1 VTGPRHADYRVAIV
15 GGGVIGLYTAYR
27 LARAGAG
34 RIVVLDRGSYLS
46 NGASGRN
53 GGGVRQQWETP
64 ETIRLAREAVEAYRR
79 FGTEFG
85 VNPWF
90 RQSGYLFLADSPAE
104 VERLRAVHRTVTR
117 EGLPSRWLPVE
128 EVVRLAPGLSTA
140 GILGGSYLSSD
151 GTLYPFPVLW
161 GLFEAVRALGVE
173 VCLAHEVYRISGGDA
188 GRLRVD
194 GVHGRLDADVVV
206 NAAGGWSSEVARRA
220 GVELPTRPVR
230 HEICATEPLKPFLDP
245 MVVRASDGLYFSQTM
260 RGELVGGISV
270 PHTEGLGAGMTT
282 SAGFFT
288 RYARALLG
296 LYPALRE
303 LRILR
308 AWSGYYDES
317 PDGLPILG
325 GDPKLP
331 GLVHAAG
338 FGGHGFMLAPSV
350 SRLVAAAALGEHPPE
365 LAPFAPTRF
374 ADPSAPLRSREKLSL
389 G

>member
-1 VTGPRHADYRVAIV
+1 MTGPQQADYRVAIV
-15 GGGVIGLYTAYR
+15 GGGVIGLFTAYR

-34 RIVVLDRGSYLS
+34 RIVVLDRGGYLS

-64 ETIRLAREAVEAYRR
+64 ETIRLAREAVAAYRR
-79 FGTEFG
+79 FGSEFG

-104 VERLRAVHRTVTR
+104 VERLQAVHRTVSG
-117 EGLPSRWLPVE
+117 EGLASRWLEPGGVA
-128 EVVRLAPGLSTA
+128 RLVPGLAMA
-140 GILGGSYLSSD
+140 GILGGSYLESD
-151 GTLYPFPVLW
+151 GTIYPFPVIW
-161 GLFEAVRALGVE
+161 GLFEAVRELGVE
-173 VCLAHEVYRISGGDA
+173 VCLGTEVYRISARDG
-188 GRLRVD
+188 GRLSVD
-194 GVHGRLDADVVV
+194 SAHGRLDADIVV

-270 PHTEGLGAGMTT
+270 PHPEGLGPGMTT
-282 SAGFFT
+282 SAGFLT
-288 RYARALLG
+288 RYARAILG

-303 LRILR
+303 LRVLR

-325 GDPKLP
+325 ADPALP

-338 FGGHGFMLAPSV
+338 FGGHGFMLAPAIG
-350 SRLVAAAALGEHPPE
+350 RLVAAAALGETTDE
-365 LAPFAPTRF
+365 LAPFVPGRF
-374 ADPSAPLRSREKLSL
+374 GDPSAPVRSREKLSL

>member
-1 VTGPRHADYRVAIV
+1 MTG
-15 GGGVIGLYTAYR
+15 LFTAYR

-64 ETIRLAREAVEAYRR
+64 ETIRLAREAVAAYRR
-79 FGTEFG
+79 FGSEFG

-104 VERLRAVHRTVTR
+104 VERLQAVHRTVTR
-117 EGLPSRWLPVE
+117 EGLPSRWLTPAGVA
-128 EVVRLAPGLSTA
+128 RLVPGLWTA
-140 GILGGSYLSSD
+140 GLLGGSYLESD
-151 GTLYPFPVLW
+151 GTLYPFPVVW
-161 GLFEAVRALGVE
+161 GLFEAVRELGVE
-173 VCLAHEVYRISGGDA
+173 VCLGTEVYRISGRDDR
-188 GRLRVD
+188 RLSVD
-194 GVHGRLDADVVV
+194 GGYGRLDADIVV

-220 GVELPTRPVR
+220 GIDLPTRPVR
-230 HEICATEPLKPFLDP
+230 HEICATEPLKPFVDP

-260 RGELVGGISV
+260 RGELVGGLSM
-270 PHTEGLGAGMTT
+270 PHAEGFGAGMTT
-282 SAGFFT
+282 SAGFLA
-288 RYARALLG
+288 RYARAILG

-325 GDPKLP
+325 ADPALP
-331 GLVHAAG
+331 GFVHAAG
-338 FGGHGFMLAPSV
+338 LGGHGFMLAPAIG
-350 SRLVAAAALGEHPPE
+350 RLVAAAALGEATPE
-365 LAPFAPTRF
+365 LAPFAPGRF
-374 ADPSAPLRSREKLSL
+374 AGPTARPGSREQLSL